1 MLVITIMVYMYG
13 LYIYTQWCM
22 YSCNKMYFTI
32 AWEVHLP
39 TCPEAHEMQWTFFLD
54 LQPCI
59 QVPKCVVVGF
69 LLSKK
74 GTWRV
79 SFPNSSW
86 TTAFCTVSI
95 KFPRKCMRKTRMRF
109 WFTNS
114 AKSHFRT
121 TELDSCQEKE
131 SMDKPTLL
139 KDLARLHPN
148 KNPTRIP
155 EDSPPKWS
163 QLIPLLMGHCFF
175 LPILSAGPLPA
186 LDSQVLVRHLRPQLI
201 YVVAPPSKHP
211 WREPYE
217 YMQSVCTVYI
227 CIYIIISYLILI
239 ASICFIFLKI
249 FKDII

>member
-1 MLVITIMVYMYG
+1 MCGCWVFVIEERNLKGQLPQLKLDNCLLHGFHQV
-13 LYIYTQWCM
+13 
-22 YSCNKMYFTI
+22 SEKM
-32 AWEVHLP
+32 
-39 TCPEAHEMQWTFFLD
+39 HEENQNEILIHKLCQEP
-54 LQPCI
+54 LQNH
-59 QVPKCVVVGF
+59 G
-69 LLSKK
+69 
-74 GTWRV
+74 
-79 SFPNSSW
+79 
-86 TTAFCTVSI
+86 
-95 KFPRKCMRKTRMRF
+95 
-109 WFTNS
+109 
-114 AKSHFRT
+114 
-121 TELDSCQEKE
+121 LDSCQEKE
-131 SMDKPTLL
+131 PMDKPTLL

-249 FKDII
+249 FKDIL